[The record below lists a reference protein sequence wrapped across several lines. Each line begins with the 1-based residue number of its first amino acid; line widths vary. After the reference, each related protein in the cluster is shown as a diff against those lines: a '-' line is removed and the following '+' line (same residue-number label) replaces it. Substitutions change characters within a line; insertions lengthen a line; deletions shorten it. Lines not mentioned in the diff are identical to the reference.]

1 MAMDWVWGGIL
12 GGVGVLAVL
21 WAGFEAR
28 GVISRRSG
36 DTFSEWIRP
45 WARRNPVLF
54 RALCVAVP
62 AGAAAVGAWLPGH
75 ILG

>member
-1 MAMDWVWGGIL
+1 MMDWVWGGIL
-12 GGVGVLAVL
+12 GGVGVLAVA

-28 GVISRRSG
+28 GIVSRRPG

-45 WARRNPVLF
+45 WAKQHPVVF
-54 RALCVAVP
+54 RSLCVAVP
-62 AGAAAVGAWLPGH
+62 TVAGAVGAWLPGH